1 MNLELTTILQVAG
14 GVGTAV
20 GLWYKDVILQRVGIK
35 KAKTEVEATA
45 LGNVQH
51 NLDIYQEMIDD
62 LDKRYKGLLKEVEA
76 NFTKSVVR
84 LNEDIEEL
92 RTVNKYLNDFVES
105 QKKIILKINKRLDFY
120 IKKYGEQ

>member
-1 MNLELTTILQVAG
+1 
-14 GVGTAV
+14 
-20 GLWYKDVILQRVGIK
+20 
-35 KAKTEVEATA
+35 
-45 LGNVQH
+45 
-51 NLDIYQEMIDD
+51 MIDD

-84 LNEDIEEL
+84 LNEDIKEL
-92 RTVNKYLNDFVES
+92 RTVNKSLTDFVES